1 MGERSMH
8 RVRFGRVL
16 AAGLCL
22 GAAGLLTAG
31 CVQAEKTRYMRH
43 LTTLA
48 RSGPPTNEQIAIAFG
63 LDGRGEPPAALAA
76 VADGKETVAEP

>member
-1 MGERSMH
+1 MH
-8 RVRFGRVL
+8 RGRFGRVL

-22 GAAGLLTAG
+22 AAAGLLTGG

-48 RSGPPTNEQIAIAFG
+48 RPGPPANDQIAIAFG

-76 VADGKETVAEP
+76 VGDNPQTVTDGDDRR

>member
-22 GAAGLLTAG
+22 GAAGLLTGG

-48 RSGPPTNEQIAIAFG
+48 RPGPPANDQIAIAFG

-76 VADGKETVAEP
+76 VADGKATVAER

>member
-48 RSGPPTNEQIAIAFG
+48 RPGPPANDQIAIAFG
-63 LDGRGEPPAALAA
+63 LDGRGGPPAALAA
-76 VADGKETVAEP
+76 VGDEQETVAEP

>member
-1 MGERSMH
+1 MH
-8 RVRFGRVL
+8 RVRLGRVL

-22 GAAGLLTAG
+22 GAAGLLTGG

-48 RSGPPTNEQIAIAFG
+48 RPGPPANDQIAIAFG

-76 VADGKETVAEP
+76 VGDERESDAGRSSAP